1 MDLVISDS
9 STLIH
14 MASIDQFRL
23 LKSFFGRVTI
33 PPTVWREVVEQGGS
47 RAGAHEVHQARQAGW
62 IEVVAPTNI
71 IVLQLL
77 KRELDDGEAEV
88 IALALERQAALILID
103 ESEGRRVADVYGL
116 PKTGV
121 VGLLIRA
128 KQERYIPSL
137 KTELDKLLHQGGF
150 WIEKQ
155 LYDFALN
162 AVGEK

>member
-14 MASIDQFRL
+14 MASIERFAL
-23 LKSFFGRVTI
+23 LQKFFGSVTI
-33 PPTVWREVVEQGGS
+33 PPAVWREVVEQGGS
-47 RAGAHEVHQARQAGW
+47 RAGASDVKQARQARW
-62 IEVVAPTNI
+62 IEIMAPTNI

-88 IALALERQAALILID
+88 IALALERQADLILVD
-103 ESEGRRVADVYGL
+103 ETEGRRVADVYGL

-128 KQERYIPSL
+128 KQEEHIPSL
-137 KTELDKLLHQGGF
+137 KTELDTRLGRL
-150 WIEKQ
+150 
-155 LYDFALN
+155 
-162 AVGEK
+162 